1 MKRIFCLSLLL
12 VLCMTGCL
20 PVVSGKIELHQKGWI
35 LHREQTISLSGTET
49 EAIYEAAEVFAAETG
64 LVQSSR
70 QPVGFEECY
79 TELLYLFCFE
89 KGEARLVMEIGHDRW
104 QLSLKKTLF
113 AGWQVTACRPVGA
126 GSETGMVPTGKGGD
140 HSSPEL

>member
-1 MKRIFCLSLLL
+1 M
-12 VLCMTGCL
+12 
-20 PVVSGKIELHQKGWI
+20 
-35 LHREQTISLSGTET
+35 
-49 EAIYEAAEVFAAETG
+49 
-64 LVQSSR
+64 QSSR

-104 QLSLKKTLF
+104 QLTLKKTLF

-126 GSETGMVPTGKGGD
+126 GSETGMVSTGKGGD